1 AYLSAFEHMRT
12 TISPDGMMPDD
23 GPATALRALVRL
35 DPALA
40 RGGIDLERS
49 YTNEFVRQSR
59 QRFHT

>member
-1 AYLSAFEHMRT
+1 
-12 TISPDGMMPDD
+12 MPDE
-23 GPATALRALVRL
+23 GPGTALRARVRL